1 MDHFDLKPWRTQ
13 NHQSEGH
20 PHGSASSSSS
30 SSPKTC
36 SALPLFVTE
45 PSVRVSNNNLSAFP
59 SVFSV
64 AQRQELEL
72 QALIFKYMLAG
83 APVPV
88 ELLQSIKSLVVSNAL
103 PSSYLYSHPYHQQQ
117 YHQHYQPYAL
127 DLFVYALFSPYFA
140 VYVKP
145 GYWSRNVVDPEPGRC
160 RRTDGKK
167 WRCSRDV
174 VAGQKY
180 CERHVHRG
188 RNRSRKPVEIA
199 TPAALKTA
207 VDSVSALPLAAVASS
222 TTGGAK
228 FAPSKPSS
236 LIDFQ
241 LNQRSSEVKMGSEI
255 SLEAHNVEVGRS
267 EGQQLLRHFFD
278 ERPKSQVESN
288 SIFHNADPTSVTTT
302 GLSIAIPRSLSSGDF
317 SLKLSTGNADHAA
330 SSGEMTVRTD
340 QSHQSWGREWGSQQG
355 SSMAGL
361 LGEMLRSSSSDSP
374 TSVLH
379 ELRRGCVSET
389 SSIST

>member
-1 MDHFDLKPWRTQ
+1 MDHFDLKPWRTH
-13 NHQSEGH
+13 NQSEESG
-20 PHGSASSSSS
+20 SS
-30 SSPKTC
+30 SSPTKTC

-45 PSVRVSNNNLSAFP
+45 PSVRVSNNLSALS

-88 ELLQSIKSLVVSNAL
+88 ELLQSIKSLVVNNAL
-103 PSSYLYSHPYHQQQ
+103 PSSYLYNPYHQQQ
-117 YHQHYQPYAL
+117 YQHYQPYVL
-127 DLFVYALFSPYFA
+127 Q
-140 VYVKP
+140 P
-145 GYWSRNVVDPEPGRC
+145 GYWGRNAVDPEPGRC

-207 VDSVSALPLAAVASS
+207 AADDSVPALPLTAVASS
-222 TTGGAK
+222 PTGGAK
-228 FAPSKPSS
+228 FASSKPSP

-241 LNQRSSEVKMGSEI
+241 LNQRSTENKRGSEI

-267 EGQQLLRHFFD
+267 EGQQHLLRHFFD
-278 ERPKSQVESN
+278 ERPKSQVVSN
-288 SIFHNADPTSVTTT
+288 NIFHNAEPASATTT
-302 GLSIAIPRSLSSGDF
+302 GLSIAIPRNHSSGDF
-317 SLKLSTGNADHAA
+317 SLKLSTGNADHVP
-330 SSGEMTVRTD
+330 SSGEMTVRTE
-340 QSHQSWGREWGSQQG
+340 QSTHQSWGREWGSQQG

-361 LGEMLRSSSSDSP
+361 LGEMLRSSSSNSP

-389 SSIST
+389 SSISI

>member
-1 MDHFDLKPWRTQ
+1 
-13 NHQSEGH
+13 
-20 PHGSASSSSS
+20 
-30 SSPKTC
+30 
-36 SALPLFVTE
+36 
-45 PSVRVSNNNLSAFP
+45 
-59 SVFSV
+59 
-64 AQRQELEL
+64 
-72 QALIFKYMLAG
+72 MLAG

-103 PSSYLYSHPYHQQQ
+103 PSSYLYNHPYHQQQ
-117 YHQHYQPYAL
+117 YQHYQPYVL
-127 DLFVYALFSPYFA
+127 Q
-140 VYVKP
+140 P
-145 GYWSRNVVDPEPGRC
+145 GYWGRNAVDPEPGRC

-207 VDSVSALPLAAVASS
+207 VDSVSALPLPAVASS
-222 TTGGAK
+222 TTTTGGGAK
-228 FAPSKPSS
+228 FAPSNPSP

-255 SLEAHNVEVGRS
+255 CLEAHNVEVGRS

-278 ERPKSQVESN
+278 ERPKSQVEPN

-330 SSGEMTVRTD
+330 SSGEMTVRTE

-361 LGEMLRSSSSDSP
+361 LGEMLRSSSSNSP